1 MEAYK
6 SEKWWVSP
14 FNFVSNYPEAPKEV
28 EFHDV
33 TLRDGEQTPGVVF
46 NPSDKVEI
54 ARALSELGVARIE
67 AGMPVISDEER
78 NAIKSIVKERLKAKV
93 FTLSRLRKEDIEATA
108 QSEVYGTV
116 LEAPVG
122 VPKLKQFGW
131 NLDQVRSMSLEMI
144 DYAKSHGLYVTYFG
158 VDTTRADEKGFF
170 SLMEEVVKS
179 KADAFAVVDTFGCIT
194 PDGMRYLVR
203 RLRQLTR
210 KPIEVHT
217 HNDLGLAVVNT
228 VAAVLEGASVVH
240 TAVNGLGERVGNAS
254 TDEVAANLELML
266 GIRTGVH
273 LAGLKRLSKLV
284 EERSGFRMPA
294 NKPLV
299 GENAFARESGISVA
313 GWAKY
318 NLGSE
323 PLLPEVVGNTHRVLV
338 GKKSGRHAIEYKI
351 GELALDA
358 ALTEDEMKLLLGEVK
373 SFAETNKRALTDQEF
388 SELVRKIAVR
398 SGRGRSGVS

>member
-1 MEAYK
+1 
-6 SEKWWVSP
+6 V
-14 FNFVSNYPEAPKEV
+14 V

-46 NPSDKVEI
+46 NSADKVEI

-67 AGMPVISDEER
+67 AGMPVISGEER
-78 NAIKSIVKERLKAKV
+78 NAIRSIVKERLRAKV

-122 VPKLKQFGW
+122 VPKLRQFGW
-131 NLDQVRSMSLEMI
+131 GLEQVMNMSLEMI

-158 VDTTRADEKGFF
+158 VDTTRADEGGFF
-170 SLMEEVVKS
+170 GLMEEVVKS
-179 KADAFAVVDTFGCIT
+179 RADAFAVVDTFGCIT

-203 RLRQLTR
+203 RLRQLTK

-228 VAAVLEGASVVH
+228 VAAVLEGAGVVH

-254 TDEVAANLELML
+254 FDEVVANLELML
-266 GIRTGVH
+266 GIRTGVDM
-273 LAGLKRLSKLV
+273 AGLKKLSKLV
-284 EERSGFRMPA
+284 EMRSGFRMPA

-323 PLLPEVVGNTHRVLV
+323 PLLPEVVGNVHRVLV

-351 GELALDA
+351 NELALGA
-358 ALTEDEMKLLLGEVK
+358 TLSEAEMGILLEEVK
-373 SFAETNKRALTDQEF
+373 TFAETNKRALTDQEF
-388 SELVRKIAVR
+388 SELVKRIAVR
-398 SGRGRSGVS
+398 SEQGKGSM